1 MSVNQK
7 AILNALEVMKEKTK
21 KKNFTQSIELILN
34 LKDIDMKA
42 PESRIRE
49 VVELPYSLPGK
60 ANKICIIASGE
71 LALKAKKEKV
81 DLVIEKGE
89 LEAIG
94 GQKKQKRKIANEYD
108 FFIAE
113 ASLMASVGRI
123 FGAFLGPKGKMP
135 VPITPTVDVTNIIKK
150 YRKTIIIRLRNQP
163 VIHCRIGNEK
173 MKTVEV
179 VENILTVLRVLES
192 KLKRGIKNIKSIYVK
207 STMGIPVK
215 IQL

>member
-1 MSVNQK
+1 MSLNQK

-21 KKNFTQSIELILN
+21 KKNFTQSIELIVN
-34 LKDIDMKA
+34 LKDIDMKS

-49 VVELPYSLPGK
+49 VIELPNSLPGK
-60 ANKICIIASGE
+60 TNKICIIASGE
-71 LALKAKKEKV
+71 LALKAKNEGV
-81 DLVIEKGE
+81 ELVIEKGN

-94 GQKKQKRKIANEYD
+94 GQKKEKRKIANEYD

-113 ASLMASVGRI
+113 ASLMSSVGRI

-135 VPITPTVDVTNIIKK
+135 IPITPSADLKEVIKK

-163 VIHCRIGNEK
+163 VIHCRVGNEK
-173 MKTVEV
+173 MKLIEM
-179 VENILTVLRVLES
+179 VENILAVLRVLER
-192 KLKRGIKNIKSIYVK
+192 KLKRGVKNIKSMYVK

>member
-1 MSVNQK
+1 MSLNQK
-7 AILNALEVMKEKTK
+7 AILNALEVVKEKTK

-49 VVELPYSLPGK
+49 VIELPNSLPGK

-71 LALKAKKEKV
+71 LALKAKNEGV
-81 DLVIEKGE
+81 ELVIEKRD
-89 LEAIG
+89 LEVIG
-94 GQKKQKRKIANEYD
+94 GQKKEKRKIANEYD

-113 ASLMASVGRI
+113 ASLMSSVGRI

-135 VPITPTVDVTNIIKK
+135 IPITPTVDLKDIIKK

-163 VIHCRIGNEK
+163 VIHCRVGNEK
-173 MKTVEV
+173 MKHTEV
-179 VENILTVLRVLES
+179 VENILAVLRVLER
-192 KLKRGIKNIKSIYVK
+192 KLKRGVKNIKSMYVK